1 MSISKQVLLRYR
13 SEGHLRFDLPRD
25 LRESHPA
32 SELVA
37 GLQSQE
43 GVYRVDLSADG
54 GKLAI
59 RYLPA
64 VCDFTD
70 IVKHLQAVIQSLGSL
85 GKSPVRTASRA
96 VVVRSGGQSL
106 TERLQSA
113 QTAVAHWLR
122 AKLQELRETTEA
134 MRIIFRRFTGGDP
147 ANPNQQPR
155 WIKEFLND
163 LVMLYLIKYHW
174 HHITTEWLPRP
185 WTHRYEWAATL
196 YLIYLSVQAR
206 LPKAA

>member
-1 MSISKQVLLRYR
+1 MSISKQVFLRYR
-13 SEGHLRFDLPRD
+13 SEGHLRFDLPRE
-25 LRESHPA
+25 LRGHHPA
-32 SELVA
+32 SALVA
-37 GLQSQE
+37 GLQSRE
-43 GVYRVDLSADG
+43 GIYRAELSADG

-64 VCDFTD
+64 VCAFTD
-70 IVKHLQAVIQSLGSL
+70 VVKHLQAVIQSLGSL
-85 GKSPVRTASRA
+85 SNSPAQTSSRA
-96 VVVRSGGQSL
+96 IVLKPASHSL
-106 TERLQSA
+106 AERLQSA
-113 QTAVAHWLR
+113 QTAVSHWLR
-122 AKLQELRETTEA
+122 AKLQELRETAEA
-134 MRIIFRRFTGGDP
+134 MKIMLRRFTGGDP
-147 ANPNQQPR
+147 ASPDQQPR

>member
-1 MSISKQVLLRYR
+1 MSISEQVLLRYR
-13 SEGHLRFDLPRD
+13 DEGHLRFDLPPE
-25 LRESHPA
+25 LCEPHSA

-37 GLQSQE
+37 GIQSRE
-43 GVYRVDLSADG
+43 GIYRVDLPAG
-54 GKLAI
+54 KGKLAI
-59 RYLPA
+59 RYLPT
-64 VCDFTD
+64 VCGFTD
-70 IVKHLQAVIQSLGSL
+70 VVSHLQSVIQSLGQKPLQTS
-85 GKSPVRTASRA
+85 SRA
-96 VVVRSGGQSL
+96 VAVRPAASQTL

-113 QTAVAHWLR
+113 QTAVSRWVR

-134 MRIIFRRFTGGDP
+134 MKIMLRRFTGGDP
-147 ANPNQQPR
+147 ASPDQQPR

-206 LPKAA
+206 LPKSA